1 MPPDLIERRIS
12 LVATIGAVVVFL
24 LFALLAPAGF
34 PSFDEW
40 KYFGIGNNI
49 WAGRGLT
56 TVFGSEF
63 LLHGP
68 IWSAVVTLP
77 HVLFGADSAAWG
89 RLLNGLSGATIVGLS
104 AWFGWRIRPAA
115 GAFAAIAMVG
125 MLYLHD
131 QSRTARLDVPA
142 AAFALLYVA
151 IGIEALRRNSARWAI
166 AAGAVF
172 ALGFLIKEIGLPF
185 LPIPFFASVLW
196 GLSWVVI
203 GRITAWTVLIAS
215 IGVAPW
221 FALYASETGRAYRA
235 ETPAWTLIP
244 VTLGI
249 GALVVIGLT
258 AGRIAEA
265 GPVSR
270 VVRSERVV
278 RREWTIRLIVGLGGA
293 LAWAAAQLY
302 AYSKTARLKGGP
314 ILTPQQLDL
323 YADTW
328 IKPYWF
334 AVLPAAIGLALSLV
348 ALAAYWRRPQRQ
360 PMVDLIIAGICG
372 APLVIFVVG
381 VGEPPRNY
389 LAQLALVAPLV
400 AIGWIWAVEW
410 FLGERRAW
418 ITVPLATA
426 AGLVAGAFI
435 GWRLRIDPAALVAI
449 AGGLTGFVLGWLP
462 TLGPRAARDGWSY
475 ARPVTVAT
483 VLVLSLGIASAALGL
498 HTLRARPTASGP
510 ARDAAITEVNA
521 WVRANIPA
529 GSRLAFGSFLGYEMA
544 LTLSDDY
551 TRVARAPRQRVVVG
565 NGPRRDQADRRAAV
579 GRLAVGRHGSAQR
592 QRVPGVPRRLAGP

>member
-1 MPPDLIERRIS
+1 M
-12 LVATIGAVVVFL
+12 
-24 LFALLAPAGF
+24 
-34 PSFDEW
+34 
-40 KYFGIGNNI
+40 
-49 WAGRGLT
+49 
-56 TVFGSEF
+56 
-63 LLHGP
+63 
-68 IWSAVVTLP
+68 
-77 HVLFGADSAAWG
+77 
-89 RLLNGLSGATIVGLS
+89 
-104 AWFGWRIRPAA
+104 
-115 GAFAAIAMVG
+115 
-125 MLYLHD
+125 
-131 QSRTARLDVPA
+131 
-142 AAFALLYVA
+142 
-151 IGIEALRRNSARWAI
+151 
-166 AAGAVF
+166 
-172 ALGFLIKEIGLPF
+172 
-185 LPIPFFASVLW
+185 
-196 GLSWVVI
+196 I

-265 GPVSR
+265 APVSR

-348 ALAAYWRRPQRQ
+348 ALAAYWRRPQRR

-389 LAQLALVAPLV
+389 LAQLALAAPLV

-435 GWRLRIDPAALVAI
+435 ALAPADRRGGARRHRRRPDRVRPRLGADARSARCARRLV
-449 AGGLTGFVLGWLP
+449 V
-462 TLGPRAARDGWSY
+462 RAARDGRDHP
-475 ARPVTVAT
+475 RPVARRRLGRAGPPHPAGAT
-483 VLVLSLGIASAALGL
+483 D
-498 HTLRARPTASGP
+498 RQRSGP
-510 ARDAAITEVNA
+510 
-521 WVRANIPA
+521 
-529 GSRLAFGSFLGYEMA
+529 
-544 LTLSDDY
+544 
-551 TRVARAPRQRVVVG
+551 
-565 NGPRRDQADRRAAV
+565 
-579 GRLAVGRHGSAQR
+579 
-592 QRVPGVPRRLAGP
+592 

>member
-56 TVFGSEF
+56 TVFGGEF

-151 IGIEALRRNSARWAI
+151 VGLEALRRNSARWAV

-203 GRITAWTVLIAS
+203 GRITAWTVLISS

-235 ETPAWTLIP
+235 ETPAWTL
-244 VTLGI
+244 TTRG
-249 GALVVIGLT
+249 
-258 AGRIAEA
+258 
-265 GPVSR
+265 S
-270 VVRSERVV
+270 
-278 RREWTIRLIVGLGGA
+278 
-293 LAWAAAQLY
+293 
-302 AYSKTARLKGGP
+302 
-314 ILTPQQLDL
+314 
-323 YADTW
+323 
-328 IKPYWF
+328 
-334 AVLPAAIGLALSLV
+334 GLARS
-348 ALAAYWRRPQRQ
+348 
-360 PMVDLIIAGICG
+360 
-372 APLVIFVVG
+372 
-381 VGEPPRNY
+381 
-389 LAQLALVAPLV
+389 
-400 AIGWIWAVEW
+400 
-410 FLGERRAW
+410 
-418 ITVPLATA
+418 
-426 AGLVAGAFI
+426 
-435 GWRLRIDPAALVAI
+435 
-449 AGGLTGFVLGWLP
+449 
-462 TLGPRAARDGWSY
+462 S
-475 ARPVTVAT
+475 
-483 VLVLSLGIASAALGL
+483 S
-498 HTLRARPTASGP
+498 SG
-510 ARDAAITEVNA
+510 
-521 WVRANIPA
+521 
-529 GSRLAFGSFLGYEMA
+529 
-544 LTLSDDY
+544 
-551 TRVARAPRQRVVVG
+551 
-565 NGPRRDQADRRAAV
+565 
-579 GRLAVGRHGSAQR
+579 
-592 QRVPGVPRRLAGP
+592 